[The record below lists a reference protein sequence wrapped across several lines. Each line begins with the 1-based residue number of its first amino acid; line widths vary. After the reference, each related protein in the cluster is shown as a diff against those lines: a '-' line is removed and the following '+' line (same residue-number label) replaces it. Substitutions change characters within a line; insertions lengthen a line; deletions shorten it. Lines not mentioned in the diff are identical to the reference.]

1 MKVLITGAWKCT
13 QEQIDKIKSFGN
25 EVYFLQYENEKLPC
39 DYRDVEI
46 VIGNGLFLSHPIERF
61 TNLKYIQLTS
71 AGVDRVPT
79 NHVKAHKIEIKNAK
93 GVYSIP
99 MAEFAISGVLYL
111 YKQIDFF
118 GKNQKIH
125 KWEKHRGI
133 LELYGKT
140 VCIVG
145 CGSVGTECAKRFS
158 VFGCRVIGIDLFPY
172 ENPLYE
178 GLYPLECLEAKL
190 AESDIVILTLPLTG
204 QTRHLMNADTLSH
217 MKKNSILVNIA
228 RGEIV
233 DSEALVVALR
243 GKLGGAVLD
252 VFEDEPLEGNSP
264 LWEMKQVMLT
274 PHNSFIGDGNSQR
287 LAELI
292 IKNMEQYCGCGP

>member
-46 VIGNGLFLSHPIERF
+46 VIGNGLFLSHPIEKF

-79 NHVKAHKIEIKNAK
+79 DHVKAHKIEIKNAK

-99 MAEFAISGVLYL
+99 MTEFAISGVLYL

>member
-79 NHVKAHKIEIKNAK
+79 DHVKAHKIEIKNAK

-118 GKNQKIH
+118 SENQKIH

>member
-46 VIGNGLFLSHPIERF
+46 VIGNGLFLSHPIEKF

-79 NHVKAHKIEIKNAK
+79 DHVKAHKIEIKNAK

-292 IKNMEQYCGCGP
+292 IKNMEQYCGYGP

>member
-1 MKVLITGAWKCT
+1 M
-13 QEQIDKIKSFGN
+13 
-25 EVYFLQYENEKLPC
+25 
-39 DYRDVEI
+39 
-46 VIGNGLFLSHPIERF
+46 
-61 TNLKYIQLTS
+61 
-71 AGVDRVPT
+71 
-79 NHVKAHKIEIKNAK
+79 
-93 GVYSIP
+93 
-99 MAEFAISGVLYL
+99 
-111 YKQIDFF
+111 
-118 GKNQKIH
+118 
-125 KWEKHRGI
+125 
-133 LELYGKT
+133 
-140 VCIVG
+140 
-145 CGSVGTECAKRFS
+145 
-158 VFGCRVIGIDLFPY
+158 IGIDLFPY

>member
-25 EVYFLQYENEKLPC
+25 EVYFLQYEKEKLPC

-46 VIGNGLFLSHPIERF
+46 VIGNGLFLSHPIEKF

-79 NHVKAHKIEIKNAK
+79 DHVKAHKIEIKNAK

>member
-46 VIGNGLFLSHPIERF
+46 VIGNGLFLSHPIEKF

-79 NHVKAHKIEIKNAK
+79 DHVKAHKIEIKNAK

-292 IKNMEQYCGCGP
+292 IKNMEQYCGFGP

>member
-1 MKVLITGAWKCT
+1 MLITGAWKCT

-71 AGVDRVPT
+71 AGVERVPT
-79 NHVKAHKIEIKNAK
+79 DHVKAHKIEIKNAK

-118 GKNQKIH
+118 SENQKIH

>member
-46 VIGNGLFLSHPIERF
+46 VIGNGLFLSHPIEKF

-79 NHVKAHKIEIKNAK
+79 DHVKAHKIEIKNAK

-118 GKNQKIH
+118 SENQKIH

>member
-46 VIGNGLFLSHPIERF
+46 VIGNGLFLSHPIEKF

-79 NHVKAHKIEIKNAK
+79 DHVKAHKIEIKNAK

>member
-79 NHVKAHKIEIKNAK
+79 DHVKAHKIEIKNAK

>member
-71 AGVDRVPT
+71 AGVERVPT
-79 NHVKAHKIEIKNAK
+79 DHVKAHKIEIKNAK

-118 GKNQKIH
+118 SENQKIH